1 MTWGHILINT
11 LYIDG
16 SEGQIYPS
24 DMVSYTY
31 DRKIQSDYT
40 RYKIQDTLF
49 TKSGPLEGMILPV
62 YVIRYSALKGT
73 CGYFFLIVSPMFVTT
88 VLIRTNIYNK

>member
-1 MTWGHILINT
+1 LTERGTDILVTWGHILINT

-40 RYKIQDTLF
+40 RYKILYFPNQ
-49 TKSGPLEGMILPV
+49 GPW
-62 YVIRYSALKGT
+62 RA
-73 CGYFFLIVSPMFVTT
+73 
-88 VLIRTNIYNK
+88 